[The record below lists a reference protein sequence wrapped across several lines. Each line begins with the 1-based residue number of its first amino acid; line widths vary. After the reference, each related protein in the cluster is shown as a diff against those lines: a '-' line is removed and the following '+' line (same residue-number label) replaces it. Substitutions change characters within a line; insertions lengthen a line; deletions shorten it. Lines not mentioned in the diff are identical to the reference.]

1 MEASLSRFCSRFC
14 ISLLA
19 GNNLKSVLP
28 FCAFDGPEP
37 HYEGVGSIP

>member
-14 ISLLA
+14 FSLLA

-28 FCAFDGPEP
+28 FCAIVLSPIIKGLE
-37 HYEGVGSIP
+37 E